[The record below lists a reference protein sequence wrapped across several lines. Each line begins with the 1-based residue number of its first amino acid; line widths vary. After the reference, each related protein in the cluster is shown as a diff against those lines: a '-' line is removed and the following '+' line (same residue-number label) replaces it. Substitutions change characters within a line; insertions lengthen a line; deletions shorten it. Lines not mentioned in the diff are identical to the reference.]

1 MNTATATPLLHPT
14 ERYAGTLANPGVR
27 LYLCLAASA
36 QASAD
41 KLYAMYMRMYAHKD
55 GEGEG
60 DGNAIWD
67 GYWSL
72 KQDAHRLVV
81 ELRNR
86 GGLLFFG
93 SCAATA
99 IASAKQM
106 GEAA

>member
-1 MNTATATPLLHPT
+1 MNRTTATNVS
-14 ERYAGTLANPGVR
+14 GTLANPGVR
-27 LYLCLAASA
+27 LYLHMAASA

-41 KLYAMYMRMYAHKD
+41 KLYAMYMLMYAHKD
-55 GEGEG
+55 GEG

-67 GYWSL
+67 GFWSL

-99 IASAKQM
+99 IAKQM

>member
-1 MNTATATPLLHPT
+1 MNTHPIAT
-14 ERYAGTLANPGVR
+14 GTLASPAVR
-27 LYLCLAASA
+27 LYLHMAASA

-41 KLYAMYMRMYAHKD
+41 KLHAMYMRMAAHKD
-55 GEGEG
+55 
-60 DGNAIWD
+60 DDADSNAIWD
-67 GYWSL
+67 GFWSL

-99 IASAKQM
+99 IAKQM

>member
-1 MNTATATPLLHPT
+1 MNATQTPAAT
-14 ERYAGTLANPGVR
+14 GTLANPAVR
-27 LYLCLAASA
+27 LYLRLAASA

-41 KLYAMYMRMYAHKD
+41 KLHAMYMRMDHHKD
-55 GEGEG
+55 GE
-60 DGNAIWD
+60 DACNAIWD

-72 KQDAHRLVV
+72 KRDARRLVV
-81 ELRNR
+81 DLSNA

-99 IASAKQM
+99 IAKQM

>member
-1 MNTATATPLLHPT
+1 MNTTKTPPAVT
-14 ERYAGTLANPGVR
+14 GTLANPGVR
-27 LYLCLAASA
+27 LYLRMAASA

-41 KLYAMYMRMYAHKD
+41 KLHAMYMRMDAHKD
-55 GEGEG
+55 GE
-60 DGNAIWD
+60 DACNAIWD

-72 KQDAHRLVV
+72 KQDALRLVV

-99 IASAKQM
+99 IAKQM

>member
-1 MNTATATPLLHPT
+1 MQTTPLPT
-14 ERYAGTLANPGVR
+14 GTIANPAVR
-27 LYLCLAASA
+27 LYLRLAAND

-41 KLYAMYMRMYAHKD
+41 KLHAMYMRMDAHKD
-55 GEGEG
+55 GE
-60 DGNAIWD
+60 DACSAIWD

-72 KQDAHRLVV
+72 KQDARRRAMD
-81 ELRNR
+81 LRNA

-99 IASAKQM
+99 IAKQM

>member
-1 MNTATATPLLHPT
+1 MNTHPVAT
-14 ERYAGTLANPGVR
+14 GTLANPGVR
-27 LYLCLAASA
+27 LYLRMAASA

-41 KLYAMYMRMYAHKD
+41 KLHAMYMRMAAHKD
-55 GEGEG
+55 
-60 DGNAIWD
+60 DDADSNAIWD
-67 GYWSL
+67 GFWSL

-99 IASAKQM
+99 IAKQM

>member
-1 MNTATATPLLHPT
+1 MNTHPIAT
-14 ERYAGTLANPGVR
+14 GTLANPAVR
-27 LYLCLAASA
+27 LYLRMAASA

-41 KLYAMYMRMYAHKD
+41 KLHAMYMRINADKD
-55 GEGEG
+55 GE
-60 DGNAIWD
+60 DACNAIWD

-72 KQDAHRLVV
+72 KQDALRLVV

-99 IASAKQM
+99 IAKQM

>member
-1 MNTATATPLLHPT
+1 MNATQTPAAT
-14 ERYAGTLANPGVR
+14 GTLANPAVR
-27 LYLCLAASA
+27 LYLRLAASA

-41 KLYAMYMRMYAHKD
+41 KLHAMYMRMDAHKD
-55 GEGEG
+55 GDG

-67 GYWSL
+67 GFWSL
-72 KQDAHRLVV
+72 KQDAHRLAMD
-81 ELRNR
+81 LRNA

-99 IASAKQM
+99 IAKQM

>member
-1 MNTATATPLLHPT
+1 MNTHPIAT
-14 ERYAGTLANPGVR
+14 GTLANRSVR
-27 LYLCLAASA
+27 LYLSMAASA

-41 KLYAMYMRMYAHKD
+41 KLHAMYMRMAAHKD
-55 GEGEG
+55 DEG

-72 KQDAHRLVV
+72 KQDAHRLVL

-99 IASAKQM
+99 IAERR
-106 GEAA
+106 GDAA

>member
-27 LYLCLAASA
+27 LYLRMAASA

-41 KLYAMYMRMYAHKD
+41 KLHAMYMRMDAHKD
-55 GEGEG
+55 GE
-60 DGNAIWD
+60 DACSAIWD

-72 KQDAHRLVV
+72 KQDARRRALD
-81 ELRNR
+81 LRNA

-99 IASAKQM
+99 IAERR
-106 GEAA
+106 GDAA

>member
-1 MNTATATPLLHPT
+1 MNATQTPAAT
-14 ERYAGTLANPGVR
+14 GTLANPAAR
-27 LYLCLAASA
+27 LYLRMAARA

-41 KLYAMYMRMYAHKD
+41 KLHAMYMRMAAHKD
-55 GEGEG
+55 DEG

-67 GYWSL
+67 GFWSL
-72 KQDAHRLVV
+72 KQDAHRLVF

-99 IASAKQM
+99 IAKQM

>member
-1 MNTATATPLLHPT
+1 MNATQTPAAT
-14 ERYAGTLANPGVR
+14 GTLANPVVR
-27 LYLCLAASA
+27 LYLRMAASA

-41 KLYAMYMRMYAHKD
+41 KLHAMYMRMDAHKD
-55 GEGEG
+55 GEG

-67 GYWSL
+67 GFWSL
-72 KQDAHRLVV
+72 KQDALRLVV
-81 ELRNR
+81 DLRNA

-99 IASAKQM
+99 IAKQM

>member
-1 MNTATATPLLHPT
+1 MNTTKTPPAAT
-14 ERYAGTLANPGVR
+14 GTLANPAVR
-27 LYLCLAASA
+27 LYLHVAASA

-41 KLYAMYMRMYAHKD
+41 KLYAMYMRMAAHKD
-55 GEGEG
+55 DEG

-99 IASAKQM
+99 IAKQM

>member
-1 MNTATATPLLHPT
+1 MNATQTPAAT
-14 ERYAGTLANPGVR
+14 GTLANPAVR

-41 KLYAMYMRMYAHKD
+41 KLHAMYMRMDAHKD
-55 GEGEG
+55 GEG

-67 GYWSL
+67 GFWSL
-72 KQDAHRLVV
+72 KQDVHRLAMD
-81 ELRNR
+81 LRNA

-99 IASAKQM
+99 IAKQM

>member
-1 MNTATATPLLHPT
+1 MNTATATNVSATIADP
-14 ERYAGTLANPGVR
+14 AVR
-27 LYLCLAASA
+27 LYLRLAASA

-41 KLYAMYMRMYAHKD
+41 KLHAMYMRMDHHKD
-55 GEGEG
+55 GE
-60 DGNAIWD
+60 DACNAIWD

-72 KQDAHRLVV
+72 KQDAHRLAMD
-81 ELRNR
+81 LRNA

-99 IASAKQM
+99 IAKQM

>member
-1 MNTATATPLLHPT
+1 MNATQTPAAT
-14 ERYAGTLANPGVR
+14 GTLADSGVH
-27 LYLCLAASA
+27 LYLRLASSA

-41 KLYAMYMRMYAHKD
+41 KLHAMYMRMDHHKD
-55 GEGEG
+55 GE
-60 DGNAIWD
+60 DACNAIWD

-72 KQDAHRLVV
+72 KRDARRLVV
-81 ELRNR
+81 DLSNA

-99 IASAKQM
+99 IAKQM

>member
-1 MNTATATPLLHPT
+1 MNTTKTPPAVT
-14 ERYAGTLANPGVR
+14 GALANPGVC
-27 LYLCLAASA
+27 LYLRMAASA

-41 KLYAMYMRMYAHKD
+41 KLHAMYMRMAAHKD
-55 GEGEG
+55 
-60 DGNAIWD
+60 DDADSNAIWD

-72 KQDAHRLVV
+72 KQDAHRLVM

-99 IASAKQM
+99 IAKQM

>member
-1 MNTATATPLLHPT
+1 MNTTKTPPAVT
-14 ERYAGTLANPGVR
+14 NTLTKPDVR
-27 LYLCLAASA
+27 LYLHMAASA

-41 KLYAMYMRMYAHKD
+41 KLHAMYMRMAAHKD
-55 GEGEG
+55 GEDD

-72 KQDAHRLVV
+72 KQDALRLVV

-99 IASAKQM
+99 IAKQM

>member
-1 MNTATATPLLHPT
+1 MNTHPIAT
-14 ERYAGTLANPGVR
+14 GTLANPAVR
-27 LYLCLAASA
+27 LYLRTAASA

-41 KLYAMYMRMYAHKD
+41 KLHAMYMRMDHHKD
-55 GEGEG
+55 GE
-60 DGNAIWD
+60 DAGNAIWD

-72 KQDAHRLVV
+72 KQDAHRLVM

-99 IASAKQM
+99 IAKQM
-106 GEAA
+106 WEAA

>member
-1 MNTATATPLLHPT
+1 MNATQTPAAT
-14 ERYAGTLANPGVR
+14 GTLANPAVR
-27 LYLCLAASA
+27 LYLHMAASA

-41 KLYAMYMRMYAHKD
+41 KLHAMYMHMAAHKD
-55 GEGEG
+55 DEG

-72 KQDAHRLVV
+72 KQDALRLVV

-99 IASAKQM
+99 IAKQM
-106 GEAA
+106 GGGA

>member
-1 MNTATATPLLHPT
+1 MNATQTPAAT
-14 ERYAGTLANPGVR
+14 GTLANPAVR
-27 LYLCLAASA
+27 LYLRMASSA

-41 KLYAMYMRMYAHKD
+41 KLHAMYMRMDADKD
-55 GEGEG
+55 GE
-60 DGNAIWD
+60 DACNAIWD

-72 KQDAHRLVV
+72 KQDAHRRVV
-81 ELRNR
+81 DLRNA

-99 IASAKQM
+99 IAKQM

>member
-1 MNTATATPLLHPT
+1 MNATQTPAAT
-14 ERYAGTLANPGVR
+14 GTLADSGVH
-27 LYLCLAASA
+27 LYLRLASSA

-41 KLYAMYMRMYAHKD
+41 KLHAMYMRMDHHKD
-55 GEGEG
+55 GE
-60 DGNAIWD
+60 DACNAIWD

-72 KQDAHRLVV
+72 KRDARSLVV
-81 ELRNR
+81 DLSNA

-99 IASAKQM
+99 IAKQM

>member
-1 MNTATATPLLHPT
+1 MQITTQPT
-14 ERYAGTLANPGVR
+14 GTLANPGVR
-27 LYLCLAASA
+27 LYLCLADSA

-41 KLYAMYMRMYAHKD
+41 KLYAMYMRMAAHKD
-55 GEGEG
+55 DEG

-67 GYWSL
+67 GFWSL
-72 KQDAHRLVV
+72 KQDAHRLVL

-99 IASAKQM
+99 IAERM
-106 GEAA
+106 GDAA

>member
-1 MNTATATPLLHPT
+1 MTATQTPAAT
-14 ERYAGTLANPGVR
+14 GTLANHGVR
-27 LYLCLAASA
+27 LYLSMAASA

-41 KLYAMYMRMYAHKD
+41 KLHAMYMRMAAHKD
-55 GEGEG
+55 DEG

-67 GYWSL
+67 GFWSL
-72 KQDAHRLVV
+72 KQDAHRLVL

-99 IASAKQM
+99 IAERR
-106 GEAA
+106 GDAA